1 MSSSSSV
8 LLILS
13 ILNGLLFVPT
23 WSAGS
28 CQNYEKGAFS
38 GNVTSKEICEDACQA
53 AEGFCCPDFKEN
65 NGTYKCDCLSCDS
78 CSEKKT
84 RSLCEDENFSSS
96 ANSLF
101 AGTVIGGVVTM
112 CLILTELN

>member
-1 MSSSSSV
+1 MSRSSSV
-8 LLILS
+8 LLIIS
-13 ILNGLLFVPT
+13 ILHGLFVPT

-28 CQNYEKGAFS
+28 CQNYEKGDFK

-65 NGTYKCDCLSCDS
+65 NGTYKCACLSCDS
-78 CSEKKT
+78 CSDKQT

-101 AGTVIGGVVTM
+101 AGTVIGGVVAM
-112 CLILTELN
+112 GLILTEWN